1 MLNLLDSRAI
11 TITGDDECALDFSY
25 HSIDDDGFDD
35 GAGIGYIYV
44 NNSLVSTLSVPQRDN
59 SYNITYYLNK
69 GENSVKIQ
77 VENSEGS
84 RKTLTYT
91 VNVLVLSVT
100 TTAPK
105 MSLYSG

>member
-1 MLNLLDSRAI
+1 M
-11 TITGDDECALDFSY
+11 TGDEECILEFSY
-25 HSIDDDGFDD
+25 HSIDEDGYSD
-35 GAGIGYIYV
+35 GPGIGYVLV
-44 NNSLVSTLSVPQRDN
+44 NNSQVMTSSINQGDNTL
-59 SYNITYYLNK
+59 NITPFLSK

-77 VENSEGS
+77 VENSEGA